1 MLGGKIDKKG
11 HDRIYGFDKPYGS
24 SVNSIIDKN
33 FTDIIE
39 PSIKN
44 NETLLNNLPKNTNM
58 SDISGSIRDSFKH
71 GYTAGYFN
79 LVQGRNIANEFGS
92 DLGERLSTNLD
103 IPNNKSNIKNEDTAT
118 VNDMRKNLVENFKR
132 NKNTDKNKELI
143 MDAYMD
149 INNNRVGMD
158 IADQAKENLG
168 FKPNDKLSGEN
179 LVLVE
184 SEFQRLYT
192 ENFISTLNTYD
203 GDTTYSGYENLPT
216 DKELK
221 DLIYGE
227 EGGPLKNR
235 IKSLFKDKVKDKGT
249 PKQIIRY
256 NPIMINER
264 KKDQQENFRE
274 TSRGNPNTFSER

>member
-1 MLGGKIDKKG
+1 
-11 HDRIYGFDKPYGS
+11 
-24 SVNSIIDKN
+24 
-33 FTDIIE
+33 
-39 PSIKN
+39 
-44 NETLLNNLPKNTNM
+44 
-58 SDISGSIRDSFKH
+58 
-71 GYTAGYFN
+71 
-79 LVQGRNIANEFGS
+79 
-92 DLGERLSTNLD
+92 
-103 IPNNKSNIKNEDTAT
+103 
-118 VNDMRKNLVENFKR
+118 
-132 NKNTDKNKELI
+132 
-143 MDAYMD
+143 MD

-227 EGGPLKNR
+227 DGGPLKNR
-235 IKSLFKDKVKDKGT
+235 IKSLFKDKVKDVASSVDKALSADG
-249 PKQIIRY
+249 
-256 NPIMINER
+256 NLS
-264 KKDQQENFRE
+264 NF
-274 TSRGNPNTFSER
+274 FS